1 MSRFGAY
8 AVIGALSGC
17 VSVIVGAFA
26 AHGISDPHVKDLLDV
41 GARYQFMHSMASI
54 ASLTFWSW
62 GATRARFAPP
72 IFFLGMIAFCGSLY
86 ALAFGAPRW
95 TGAVTPLGGVL
106 FIAGW
111 LVLAWAGLTLEN
123 PKKTKGDDAP

>member
-1 MSRFGAY
+1 MTRFGAY

-26 AHGISDPHVKDLLDV
+26 THAVKDPHVRDLLDV

-62 GATRARFAPP
+62 GAPRARFAPP
-72 IFFLGMIAFCGSLY
+72 IFFAGMILFCGALY
-86 ALAFGAPRW
+86 ALGLGAPRW
-95 TGAVTPLGGVL
+95 TGAITPIGGAL

-111 LVLAWAGLTLEN
+111 LVLAWAGLKLDT
-123 PKKTKGDDAP
+123 PARKSGDAP

>member
-1 MSRFGAY
+1 MNRFAAY

-26 AHGISDPHVKDLLDV
+26 AHGVSDPRAHELIDI

-54 ASLTFWSW
+54 AALTMWNW
-62 GATRARFAPP
+62 RAPRARHAPP
-72 IFFLGMIAFCGSLY
+72 VFFVGMVLFCGSLY
-86 ALAFGAPRW
+86 ALAAGAPRAV
-95 TGAVTPLGGVL
+95 GAITPIGGLL

-111 LVLAWAGLTLEN
+111 LMLAWAALQLEPRDRN
-123 PKKTKGDDAP
+123 GRTP

>member
-8 AVIGALSGC
+8 AVIGALSGG

-26 AHGISDPHVKDLLDV
+26 AHGVSDPHVRELLDV
-41 GARYQFMHSMASI
+41 GARYQFMHSMALI
-54 ASLTFWSW
+54 ASLTSWNW
-62 GATRARFAPP
+62 GATRARFALPV
-72 IFFLGMIAFCGSLY
+72 FSLGMILFCGSLY
-86 ALAFGAPRW
+86 AMAFGAPRW
-95 TGAVTPLGGVL
+95 TGAITPVGGVL

-123 PKKTKGDDAP
+123 PGKTTGDTP